1 MGSRNVRE
9 THNKH
14 LRDPE
19 IAAEYINQALASDDV
34 AVILMAIRNVVDAQE
49 GGIAGVAE
57 KSELGRES
65 MYKMLSP
72 RGNPKLSSLN
82 ALFHGLGLKL
92 EVTPETDDADNEVDP
107 DFRKPKKDPDLTRH
121 A

>member
-19 IAAEYINQALASDDV
+19 VAAEYINQALASDDV
-34 AVILMAIRNVVDAQE
+34 SVILMAIRNVVDAQE

-92 EVTPETDDADNEVDP
+92 EVTPETDDAEPVL
-107 DFRKPKKDPDLTRH
+107 RKPKKDPDITRH

>member
-1 MGSRNVRE
+1 MASRNVRE
-9 THNKH
+9 THNEH
-14 LRDPE
+14 LRE
-19 IAAEYINQALASDDV
+19 LEVAAEYINQALASDDV

-49 GGIAGVAE
+49 GCIAGVAE

-92 EVTPETDDADNEVDP
+92 EVTPETDDVDIDF
-107 DFRKPKKDPDLTRH
+107 DFRKPKKDPDVMRH

>member
-1 MGSRNVRE
+1 MGIKNVRE

-19 IAAEYINQALASDDV
+19 IAAEYINQALVSDDL

-49 GGIAGVAE
+49 GGISGVAE

-92 EVTPETDDADNEVDP
+92 EVTPEEHEAVA
-107 DFRKPKKDPDLTRH
+107 DFRKPKKDSDEIHTR
-121 A
+121 

>member
-1 MGSRNVRE
+1 MGTRNVRD
-9 THNKH
+9 TLNKH

-19 IAAEYINQALASDDV
+19 VAAEYINQALASDDV

-49 GGIAGVAE
+49 GGISGVAE

-92 EVTPETDDADNEVDP
+92 EVTPEVDESAP
-107 DFRKPKKDPDLTRH
+107 TFRKRKKDPDATRH
-121 A
+121 T

>member
-19 IAAEYINQALASDDV
+19 VAAEYINEALASDDV
-34 AVILMAIRNVVDAQE
+34 AIILMAIRNVVDAQE
-49 GGIAGVAE
+49 GGLAGVAA
-57 KSELGRES
+57 KSALGRES

-72 RGNPKLSSLN
+72 NGNPKLSTLN
-82 ALFHGLGLKL
+82 SLFHGLGLKL
-92 EVTPETDDADNEVDP
+92 EVTPETPTHPNL
-107 DFRKPKKDPDLTRH
+107 RKPPEDQGTARTR
-121 A
+121 

>member
-1 MGSRNVRE
+1 MGKKNVRE
-9 THNKH
+9 VHNKH
-14 LRDPE
+14 LRDPHV
-19 IAAEYINQALASDDV
+19 AAEYINEALASDDV

-49 GGIAGVAE
+49 GGISTVAA

-72 RGNPKLSSLN
+72 KGNPKLSSLN

-92 EVTPETDDADNEVDP
+92 EVIPEVEEDIAPTILKKGACDP
-107 DFRKPKKDPDLTRH
+107 DSTH
-121 A
+121 C